1 MIPFF
6 GTTGWQIGF
15 LKIQSWGLFVSLG
28 FLIGTFLA
36 SWLVK
41 KQKLNKDRLLN
52 LLIWIIIASLVGGRL
67 FYVFLEN
74 SRNFYLWHPLE
85 IFKIWQGGL
94 DSFGGFAGVGIILFW
109 FWYKKKI
116 DWHYLDI
123 LAFVFPFGWTVGRM
137 GCLLIHDHLG
147 VLFNSFL
154 AINFTSGPR
163 LDMALL
169 EILMLVPL
177 LIIFA
182 LKGLK
187 MLSTSGLL
195 SSRLFLW
202 YGMGRFLLDFL
213 RADDI
218 AGADARY
225 GGFTVAQWGS
235 LILVFIGLKLL
246 KKIKKG
252 RFA

>member
-15 LKIQSWGLFVSLG
+15 LKIQSWGLLVSLG
-28 FLIGTFLA
+28 FLVGIFLT

-41 KQKLNKDRLLN
+41 KQGLNKDKLLN
-52 LLIWIIIASLVGGRL
+52 LLIWIIISSLVGGRL

-74 SRNFYLWHPLE
+74 SWGFYFFHPVE
-85 IFKIWQGGL
+85 ILKIWQGGL
-94 DSFGGFAGVGIILFW
+94 DSFGGFLGTGLVLSW

-116 DWHYLDI
+116 DWQYLDI
-123 LAFVFPFGWTVGRM
+123 LAFAFPFGWALGRI

-147 VLFNSFL
+147 ILSNSFL
-154 AINFTSGPR
+154 AINFIKGAR

-169 EILMLVPL
+169 EILMLLPL
-177 LIIFA
+177 LFIFA

-187 MLSTSGLL
+187 IMAKVGLL
-195 SSRLFLW
+195 SSWVILW
-202 YGMGRFLLDFL
+202 YGIGRFFLDFL
-213 RADDI
+213 RATDV

-225 GGFTVAQWGS
+225 WGLTVAQWGS
-235 LILVFIGLKLL
+235 LVLILIGLNLL
-246 KKIKKG
+246 QKVKKG